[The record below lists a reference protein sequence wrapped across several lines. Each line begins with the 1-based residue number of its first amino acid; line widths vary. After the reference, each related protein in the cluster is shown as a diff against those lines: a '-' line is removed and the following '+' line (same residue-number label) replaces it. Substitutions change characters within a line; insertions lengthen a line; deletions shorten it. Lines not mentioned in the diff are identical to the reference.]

1 MGVNQDGSTSV
12 HRHWRPGWDLN
23 AVSRVFL
30 TQPCLGI
37 HPLLTNG
44 LRQITYSR
52 SHWYVPLKSIFISMN
67 LDIGTRFRINGS
79 SITSIVGDD
88 RCYFHT
94 DLRVRQGIQ

>member
-1 MGVNQDGSTSV
+1 MV
-12 HRHWRPGWDLN
+12 
-23 AVSRVFL
+23 
-30 TQPCLGI
+30 
-37 HPLLTNG
+37 
-44 LRQITYSR
+44 
-52 SHWYVPLKSIFISMN
+52 YVKLHIQGHIGMYPLKSIFISMN